1 MDVKDST
8 DFVAHILVID
18 DDDRIR
24 NLLEKYLS
32 SENFLVSVAKDAF
45 DAEKLVANI
54 KYDLIVSDK
63 MMPKKDGIDFI
74 KDLRSVNNNTPVII
88 LTAVGD
94 IDNKLLGF
102 SIGADDYIAKP
113 FEPKELLFRI
123 KNILKRTGINNKN
136 EIKFGNFS
144 FNLSSNVLK
153 KGEVVIKLTNTQKS
167 LIAYFINNPNKVL
180 TRNDLLSVLPIADER
195 SVDVAITR
203 LRKKIQDGKN
213 ENEFITTIRNVGY
226 KFVI

>member
-1 MDVKDST
+1 MDLKDST

-24 NLLEKYLS
+24 NLLKKYLS

-136 EIKFGNFS
+136 EIKFGSFS

-153 KGEVVIKLTNTQKS
+153 KGEEVIKLTNTQKS

>member
-24 NLLEKYLS
+24 NLLKKYLS

-136 EIKFGNFS
+136 EIKFGSFS

-153 KGEVVIKLTNTQKS
+153 KGEEVIKLTNTQKS

-203 LRKKIQDGKN
+203 LRKKIYDEKN
-213 ENEFITTIRNVGY
+213 ENKFITTIRNVGY

>member
-24 NLLEKYLS
+24 NLLKKYLS

-45 DAEKLVANI
+45 DAERLVANI

-136 EIKFGNFS
+136 EIKFGSFS

-153 KGEVVIKLTNTQKS
+153 KGEEVIKLTNTQKS

-203 LRKKIQDGKN
+203 LRKKIYDEKN

>member
-24 NLLEKYLS
+24 NLLKKYLS

-136 EIKFGNFS
+136 EIKFGSFS

-153 KGEVVIKLTNTQKS
+153 KGEEVIKLTNTQKS

-203 LRKKIQDGKN
+203 LRKKIYDEKN

>member
-24 NLLEKYLS
+24 NLLKKYLS
-32 SENFLVSVAKDAF
+32 SENFLVSIAKDAF

-136 EIKFGNFS
+136 EIKFGSFS

-153 KGEVVIKLTNTQKS
+153 KGEEVIKLTNTQKS

-203 LRKKIQDGKN
+203 LRKKIYDEKN
-213 ENEFITTIRNVGY
+213 ENKFITTIRNVGY

>member
-24 NLLEKYLS
+24 NLLKKYLS

-45 DAEKLVANI
+45 DAEKLVVNI

-136 EIKFGNFS
+136 EIKFGSFS

-153 KGEVVIKLTNTQKS
+153 KGEEVIKLTNTQKS

-203 LRKKIQDGKN
+203 LRKKIYDEKN

>member
-24 NLLEKYLS
+24 NLLKKYLS

-74 KDLRSVNNNTPVII
+74 KDLRNVNNNTPVII

-136 EIKFGNFS
+136 EIKFGSFS

-153 KGEVVIKLTNTQKS
+153 KGEEVIKLTNTQKS

-203 LRKKIQDGKN
+203 LRKKIYDEKN

>member
-1 MDVKDST
+1 MDLKDST

-24 NLLEKYLS
+24 NLLKKYLS

-136 EIKFGNFS
+136 EIKFGSFS

-153 KGEVVIKLTNTQKS
+153 KGEEVIKLTNTQKS

-203 LRKKIQDGKN
+203 LRKKIQDEKN